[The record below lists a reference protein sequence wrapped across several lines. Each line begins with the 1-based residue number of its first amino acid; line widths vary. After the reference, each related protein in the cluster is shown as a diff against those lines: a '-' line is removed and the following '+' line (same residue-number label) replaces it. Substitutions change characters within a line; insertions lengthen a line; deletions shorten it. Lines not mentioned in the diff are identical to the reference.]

1 VLTAPRCARWILAPM
16 LLLAVVATQLE
27 AGLRAPACD
36 SHGTTA
42 AHHAG
47 HDTSD
52 GGREHRG
59 EAPRCVCPALCT
71 GSFMA
76 NLPLRLLQVPAARP
90 AVHARPVPTA
100 ILARPLPPHLLPP
113 SVGPPLLG

>member
-1 VLTAPRCARWILAPM
+1 M

-59 EAPRCVCPALCT
+59 EAPRCVCPAICT
-71 GSFMA
+71 GSLVA
-76 NLPLRLLQVPAARP
+76 SLPLRMLHVPASLP
-90 AVHARPVPTA
+90 AAHTLPVSTA
-100 ILARPLPPHLLPP
+100 DSSRPLPSHLLPP

>member
-1 VLTAPRCARWILAPM
+1 M

-36 SHGTTA
+36 SHAATA
-42 AHHAG
+42 THHAG
-47 HDTSD
+47 HDATD
-52 GGREHRG
+52 TGHEHRG

-71 GSFMA
+71 GSLMA
-76 NLPLRLLQVPAARP
+76 SLPLHLLL
-90 AVHARPVPTA
+90 VPTSLPVA
-100 ILARPLPPHLLPP
+100 LTLPISTADSSRPLPSHLLPP

>member
-1 VLTAPRCARWILAPM
+1 M

-36 SHGTTA
+36 SHTVA

-47 HDTSD
+47 HDGPD
-52 GGREHRG
+52 GSHQHRG
-59 EAPRCVCPALCT
+59 EAPRCVCPALCAT
-71 GSFMA
+71 SILPS
-76 NLPLRLLQVPAARP
+76 LPLRLLQAPAALP
-90 AVHARPVPTA
+90 VAHTLPVPTA
-100 ILARPLPPHLLPP
+100 GTSRPLPSQLLPP